1 MKKIILLLAS
11 MIIVLLALSG
21 CNSSTENKSIQQ
33 ADWKQ
38 EKLNIKKSKP
48 QNKSIKQADWK

>member
-1 MKKIILLLAS
+1 MRKTILLTTS
-11 MIIVLLALSG
+11 MIISLLVLSG
-21 CNSSTENKSIQQ
+21 CGSSTESKSIKQ